1 MSDKPDLYGPN
12 GSGDGTKIGISIS
25 GQMFMGF
32 IVAGGIF
39 FGAWIFVVALAW
51 LGSFLPPESKEAVD
65 PTPDSF
71 VSQAGASEAEATEY

>member
-71 VSQAGASEAEATEY
+71 VSQAAASEAGSTEN

>member
-1 MSDKPDLYGPN
+1 
-12 GSGDGTKIGISIS
+12 
-25 GQMFMGF
+25 MGF

-71 VSQAGASEAEATEY
+71 VSQAAASEAGSTEN